1 MQTLLTKKP
10 QETHSSQPKYAGSE
24 SSTSAGGG
32 LQESLGLP
40 LFLQP
45 KLAISQPDDP
55 YEQEADRVAEQVMR
69 MPDPASMR
77 SSVDSARGTPVAIQ
91 RQCATN
97 EDQEWRRKAKDSF
110 TETSGADLVFA
121 TVRQSGRPLDSDS
134 RNFFEPRF
142 GRDFGAVRI
151 HTNAQAVN
159 SARSVNALAYTV
171 GSNVV
176 FNSGQYAP
184 QSDQGRRLLAHE
196 LTHVVQQNQ
205 LPRKGGVFL
214 KASSLEGEVE
224 RDNNLVTQIARTPAS
239 LILQRECATPLVADA
254 ERTVEVPYDPDF
266 ANFYRSMER
275 LIGRTMVFRSDDGGR
290 VRELTR
296 QSLQDIHDAT
306 RVTTGNVVI
315 AFALLRCSGT
325 RHVEDIQL
333 REVHGGVTRRDREPS
348 PVPPPVP
355 LPLSVPVPAV
365 PPTSSDPRPSPE
377 LVSPLASVLVGG
389 FCTAEAMGYASRFAD
404 DVLNRVEY
412 DEETDRWNVNEG
424 RDRGD
429 WAQAM
434 YDAWGHCYIAACMT
448 RGVPEVDTWA
458 LGTFYEVLHEVFS
471 QVSLG
476 LIEHNSLDQDLYNQA
491 VGREIGL
498 HQPDGDLYEI
508 CFDAMM
514 RGRLNLTLAGVVP
527 RGRALVPRTTD
538 PD

>member
-10 QETHSSQPKYAGSE
+10 QETHSSQTKHAGSE

-32 LQESLGLP
+32 LQESPGLP

-69 MPDPASMR
+69 MPDPASVR
-77 SSVDSARGTPVAIQ
+77 SSVDSARGTSVTIQ
-91 RQCATN
+91 RQCTTN

-110 TETSGADLVFA
+110 TETSGADLVSA

-151 HTNAQAVN
+151 HTNAQAAD
-159 SARSVNALAYTV
+159 SARSINARAYTV

-176 FNSGQYAP
+176 FNSGQYTP

-205 LPRKGGVFL
+205 LPRKGDVFL
-214 KASSLEGEVE
+214 KVSSLEGNGE
-224 RDNNLVTQIARTPAS
+224 RDNNLVTQIARTPAR

-266 ANFYRSMER
+266 DNFYRSVER

-290 VRELTR
+290 VREFTR
-296 QSLQDIHDAT
+296 QALQDIHHET

-315 AFALLRCSGT
+315 AFSLLRCAGT
-325 RHVEDIQL
+325 RRVEDIQL

-355 LPLSVPVPAV
+355 
-365 PPTSSDPRPSPE
+365 PPTPSGQRRLPE

-389 FCTAEAMGYASRFAD
+389 FCSAEAMGYASRFGD
-404 DVLNRVEY
+404 DVLSRIEY
-412 DEETDRWNVNEG
+412 DEETERWNVNEG
-424 RDRGD
+424 RSRGE

>member
-1 MQTLLTKKP
+1 MSGL
-10 QETHSSQPKYAGSE
+10 GS
-24 SSTSAGGG
+24 APVV
-32 LQESLGLP
+32 GLP

-69 MPDPASMR
+69 MPEPAFMR
-77 SSVDSARGTPVAIQ
+77 SGVDSARGTPMAIQ
-91 RQCATN
+91 RRSATY
-97 EDQEWRRKAKDSF
+97 EDREWRRKVKDSF
-110 TETSGADLVFA
+110 GETSGADLVFA
-121 TVRQSGRPLDSDS
+121 TVHQGGQPLDSDS

-151 HTNAQAVN
+151 HTNVQAAD

-171 GSNVV
+171 GSHVV
-176 FNSGQYAP
+176 FGSDQYAP
-184 QSDQGRRLLAHE
+184 HSDRGQRLLAHE

-205 LPRKGGVFL
+205 IPQKGRVFPNADWL
-214 KASSLEGEVE
+214 EREGE
-224 RDNNLVTQIARTPAS
+224 RGIDLVAQIARTPAR

-266 ANFYRSMER
+266 DNFYRSVER

-290 VRELTR
+290 VREFTR
-296 QSLQDIHDAT
+296 QALQDIHHET

-315 AFALLRCSGT
+315 AFSLLRCAGT
-325 RHVEDIQL
+325 RRVEDIQL
-333 REVHGGVTRRDREPS
+333 REVHGGVTRQDREQS

-355 LPLSVPVPAV
+355 PPSSVPVPAA

-389 FCTAEAMGYASRFAD
+389 FCSAEAMGYASRFAD
-404 DVLNRVEY
+404 DVLSRIEY
-412 DEETDRWNVNEG
+412 DEETERWNVNEG
-424 RDRGD
+424 RSRGE

-476 LIEHNSLDQDLYNQA
+476 LIEHDSLDQDLYNQA